1 MPQRSTSRSAAFPRW
16 LLPIALSACG
26 PADDTNTVS
35 LAATGAPAG
44 PLRLALETPIPTLDP
59 AAASDAVSRRIT
71 SQIFS
76 TLLAWDPTGT
86 TLRPEL
92 LAELPAISADG
103 LTLTLTL
110 RAGPDAH
117 RFAADTCLKGQPR
130 RVLASDVAASLLRID
145 PVHHPA
151 YALLAG
157 RITGLDAHNHGA
169 TPVGIVADDPSNTV
183 TLHLTRPQPELPAIL
198 ASPMLAIVPPECL
211 AYYDGHDPDHPPFA
225 RHPVGSGPY
234 VLDHAR
240 SELPR
245 EVLLVRSPT
254 HPAATCSA
262 PEVALTHFHDPEPA
276 LRSFQAGML
285 AAITPG
291 QSQFAELVSDP
302 ITGAL
307 HPGAAPPRS
316 QLLRFP
322 TLATTVLVFRMRDPE
337 LGQHPDPN
345 IDADHR
351 TLRRA
356 LALAF
361 DAVRYQRVIR
371 NDAWATPRARVV
383 PRGLGGEFDD
393 TPLHRFAP
401 PAADLEQ
408 AKQLLRAA
416 DLTPP
421 PTLRYWTGTDEAE
434 NQEATILRDA
444 LRPLGVD
451 LQITRRPHYLGE
463 VLGGTSDAQIFS
475 LRYDADY
482 LDAASFLAPFTC
494 SAPDNYSGFCDPAY
508 DQAFA
513 AFTRIPPGPA
523 RDQAAAELDRR
534 LGDAVPVRPI
544 DQPEAWYVAQPWLS
558 GVTRHPLAGLR
569 IDLLC
574 PHTRP
579 APSP

>member
-1 MPQRSTSRSAAFPRW
+1 MTALAT
-16 LLPIALSACG
+16 LALPACG
-26 PADDTNTVS
+26 PGTATDGDANAVS
-35 LAATGAPAG
+35 FAPPG

-71 SQIFS
+71 SQIFD
-76 TLLAWDPTGT
+76 TLLTWDPTGT

-92 LAELPAISADG
+92 LTELPTISADG

-110 RAGPDAH
+110 RAGIDAH
-117 RFAADTCLKGQPR
+117 HFAADTCLQGQPR

-145 PVHHPA
+145 PARHPA

-157 RITGLDAHNHGA
+157 RITGLDAHHQDP
-169 TPVGIVADDPSNTV
+169 TTSTVGILADDATNSV

-211 AYYDGHDPDHPPFA
+211 AFYDGHDPDHPPFA

-234 VLDHAR
+234 RLDHAR

-245 EVLLVRSPT
+245 EVLLIRDPT
-254 HPAATCSA
+254 ESTCSA

-276 LRSFQAGML
+276 LRSFQSGTL
-285 AAITPG
+285 AAISPG

-302 ITGAL
+302 TTGSL

-322 TLATTVLVFRMRDPE
+322 TLSTTLLVFRMRDPE
-337 LGQHPDPN
+337 LGQHPDPT
-345 IDADHR
+345 IDAEHR
-351 TLRRA
+351 TRRQA

-383 PRGLGGEFDD
+383 PRGLGGELDD

-408 AKQLLRAA
+408 ARQLLAA
-416 DLTPP
+416 AHLTLPA
-421 PTLRYWTGTDEAE
+421 TLRYWTGTDEAE
-434 NQEATILRDA
+434 AQEATILRDA

-463 VLGGTSDAQIFS
+463 VLGGTSDAQLFS

-494 SAPDNYSGFCDPAY
+494 HAPDNFSGFCDPAY

-513 AFTRIPPGPA
+513 AFTVLPPGPP

-579 APSP
+579 GSPQPL